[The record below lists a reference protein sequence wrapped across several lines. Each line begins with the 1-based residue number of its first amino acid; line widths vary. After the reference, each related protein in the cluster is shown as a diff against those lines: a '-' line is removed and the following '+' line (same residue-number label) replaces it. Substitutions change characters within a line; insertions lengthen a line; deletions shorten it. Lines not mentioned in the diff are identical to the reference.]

1 MRFRKSHLASHSNTS
16 LTDASSPEAQAWE
29 LVAQFCEDL
38 AEGNLD
44 ARLEAIGTEP
54 HLVRVR
60 TGLNR
65 LADILDAYVRE
76 STGVLE
82 SAAAG
87 AFYRQF
93 LTQGMPGRLAHD
105 AKRID
110 MTRARLAQAA
120 QAELEDKAHR
130 HDLGQR
136 LSTVASG
143 VAQSADSLAVT
154 ASHLADASQEA
165 GAAAEHSLGIVSS
178 LEESSARIQHAV
190 EVIGAIASQTRML
203 ALNATIE
210 AARAGESGKGF
221 AVVAAEV
228 KSLADASAASS
239 GSIAQQVAAVQAAS
253 VAAAAAMA
261 QIRDRVADMEA
272 RVEQIHAAAS
282 GNGGG
287 DAGLAGMAAQL
298 HDEIEDFIAR

>member
-1 MRFRKSHLASHSNTS
+1 M
-16 LTDASSPEAQAWE
+16 
-29 LVAQFCEDL
+29 
-38 AEGNLD
+38 
-44 ARLEAIGTEP
+44 
-54 HLVRVR
+54 RVR

-65 LADILDAYVRE
+65 LADVLDAYVRE

-120 QAELEDKAHR
+120 HAESEDKAQR
-130 HDLGQR
+130 HELGQR

-143 VAQSADSLAVT
+143 VAQSADSLAIT

-178 LEESSARIQHAV
+178 LEESSARIQQAV
-190 EVIGAIASQTRML
+190 EVIGSIASQTRML

-261 QIRDRVADMEA
+261 QIRDSVADMEA

-282 GNGGG
+282 GSGGA
-287 DAGLAGMAAQL
+287 DAGLAGMAAKL